1 MKKEL
6 GGHFRKM
13 TLLHRGLRI
22 SAQGRIMKLAG
33 AAEGAH
39 LVDLLKRP
47 RGSMPGFLLGVTLLA
62 AFLLICPGCGYHFSG
77 EGLGPRPE
85 LRKIA
90 IPVFEN
96 NTSEAGLEGRFTA
109 ALRDEF
115 ILRSQ
120 FQLVPVEEAEVI
132 FHGRITN
139 ISTSRVAQRGVQQT
153 IESRL
158 FITVNIRC
166 VEVKTGNVI
175 WQDPQFTYYRTFSLP
190 GSGADP
196 ALLYEN
202 RRRAEEFLA
211 QEMAVRI
218 HDRFLANF

>member
-1 MKKEL
+1 M
-6 GGHFRKM
+6 
-13 TLLHRGLRI
+13 LLPHGRLRI
-22 SAQGRIMKLAG
+22 STRKFFMVLGGRLPGVPPEALPDPLG
-33 AAEGAH
+33 T
-39 LVDLLKRP
+39 
-47 RGSMPGFLLGVTLLA
+47 RGSGFFFRLA
-62 AFLLICPGCGYHFSG
+62 LIAALLIIIPNCGYHFSG

-90 IPVFEN
+90 IPVFQN

-109 ALRDEF
+109 ALRNEF

-120 FQLVPVEEAEVI
+120 FQLVPVEQAEVI

-139 ISTSRVAQRGVQQT
+139 ISASRVAQREVQAT

-158 FITVNIRC
+158 FITVSIRC
-166 VEVKTGNVI
+166 VEVKTGQVI
-175 WQDPQFTYYRTFSLP
+175 WQDPQFTYYRTFSQP

-202 RRRAEEFLA
+202 RRKAEEFLA
-211 QEMAVRI
+211 EEMAVRI

>member
-1 MKKEL
+1 MRREIEGYFKEKIL
-6 GGHFRKM
+6 
-13 TLLHRGLRI
+13 
-22 SAQGRIMKLAG
+22 QGR
-33 AAEGAH
+33 E
-39 LVDLLKRP
+39 LLLSACGCIVKPGRNPQQAQQVGLLQHSLDKRT
-47 RGSMPGFLLGVTLLA
+47 GFLLKITVIGA
-62 AFLLICPGCGYHFSG
+62 LLIICQGCGYHFSG

-96 NTSEAGLEGRFTA
+96 NTAEAGLDGRFTA

-120 FQLVPVEEAEVI
+120 FQLVPVEEAEI
-132 FHGRITN
+132 LFQGRIIN
-139 ISTSRVAQRGVQQT
+139 ISAFRVAQSGVQQT

-166 VEVKTGNVI
+166 VEVKTGKVI
-175 WQDPQFTYYRTFSLP
+175 WQDPQFTYHRTFSLP

-196 ALLYEN
+196 SLLYEN